1 MVLEILQSAWKLSFP
16 TLLLCLALDFVPGMV
31 LGVNFENIMANY
43 PILLVALPGLMGMRG
58 NIFGALASRFTTSLY
73 LGEMEPSLKDRRVYE
88 GLTLGISLAIFPVVI
103 LWFIGG
109 IKTEFLN
116 FLPAFAILIAS
127 TIFACL
133 ILGFTT
139 SIVTVVP
146 FRKNLD
152 PDLLATPI
160 ITSVA
165 DLVTIPTLILFMVL
179 FEVSAE
185 IVIISA
191 FSFLVLFFI
200 MLFLFRPSKKVFLEI
215 GIALSALALLSSI
228 TGSLLENFSEK
239 IYDVFIL
246 TVLYPAV
253 LDSLGNYGCIVG
265 SKTSTRLHMGE
276 ITRLID
282 KKSFGYILSLLTTS
296 LALSVIIFFIGV
308 AVSSM
313 LGKEVEPILVFF
325 FLYPTIALLVMLL
338 AHVFAVFA
346 YRHNLDPD
354 NVTIPTITTLTDLI
368 ATAFVILL
376 AFL

>member
-1 MVLEILQSAWKLSFP
+1 MALETLKSAWKLSFP
-16 TLLLCLALDFVPGMV
+16 TLLLCLALDFVPGMA
-31 LGVNFENIMANY
+31 LGVNFENIITSY

-88 GLTLGISLAIFPVVI
+88 GLTLSISLAILPVVI

-139 SIVTVVP
+139 SLVTVVP

-152 PDLLATPI
+152 PDLLATPT

-179 FEVSAE
+179 FEVNDK
-185 IVIISA
+185 IVILSA
-191 FSFLVLFFI
+191 FSFLVLFFV
-200 MLFLFRPSKKVFLEI
+200 MLFYFRPSKKVFLEV
-215 GIALSALALLSSI
+215 GIALSFLALLSSV
-228 TGSLLENFSEK
+228 TGSILESFSEK
-239 IYDVFIL
+239 IYEVFIL
-246 TVLYPAV
+246 TVLYPAI
-253 LDSLGNYGCIVG
+253 LDSLGNYGCIIG

-276 ITRLID
+276 INHVID
-282 KKSFGYILSLLTTS
+282 KKSFEYILSLLTTS
-296 LALSVIIFFIGV
+296 LALSVIIFLIGV
-308 AVSSM
+308 VVSSI
-313 LGKEVEPILVFF
+313 LGREAELTLIFF

-338 AHVFAVFA
+338 AHFFAVFA

>member
-1 MVLEILQSAWKLSFP
+1 MALETLKSAWKLSFP

-31 LGVNFENIMANY
+31 LGVNFENIITSY

-88 GLTLGISLAIFPVVI
+88 GLTLSISLAILPVVI

-139 SIVTVVP
+139 SLVTVVP

-152 PDLLATPI
+152 PDLLATPT

-165 DLVTIPTLILFMVL
+165 DLVTIPTLILFIVL
-179 FEVSAE
+179 FEVNDK
-185 IVIISA
+185 IVILSA
-191 FSFLVLFFI
+191 FSFLVLFFV
-200 MLFLFRPSKKVFLEI
+200 MLFYFRPSKKVFLEV
-215 GIALSALALLSSI
+215 GIALSFLALLSSV
-228 TGSLLENFSEK
+228 TGSILESFSEK
-239 IYDVFIL
+239 IYEVFIL
-246 TVLYPAV
+246 TVLYPAI
-253 LDSLGNYGCIVG
+253 LDSLGNYGCIIG

-276 ITRLID
+276 INHVID
-282 KKSFGYILSLLTTS
+282 KKSFEYILSLLTTS
-296 LALSVIIFFIGV
+296 LALSVIIFLIGV
-308 AVSSM
+308 VVSSI
-313 LGKEVEPILVFF
+313 LGREAELTLIFF

-338 AHVFAVFA
+338 AHFFAVFA

>member
-1 MVLEILQSAWKLSFP
+1 MVLEILRSAWKLSFP
-16 TLLLCLALDFVPGMV
+16 TLLLCLALDFVPGMF
-31 LGVNFENIMANY
+31 LGANFENMMSNY

-73 LGEMEPSLKDRRVYE
+73 LGEMEASLKDRRVYE

-109 IKTEFLN
+109 IKTEFFN

-165 DLVTIPTLILFMVL
+165 DLVTIPTLILFMIV
-179 FEVSAE
+179 FELSDK
-185 IVIISA
+185 IVILSA

-215 GIALSALALLSSI
+215 GIVLSALALLSSV

-246 TVLYPAV
+246 TVLYPAI

-276 ITRLID
+276 ITHLID
-282 KKSFGYILSLLTTS
+282 KKSLEYVFSLLTTS
-296 LALSVIIFFIGV
+296 LALSVIIFSIGV
-308 AVSSM
+308 VISSM
-313 LGKEVEPILVFF
+313 LGKEAELILIFF
-325 FLYPTIALLVMLL
+325 LLYPTIALLVMLL

-368 ATAFVILL
+368 ATAFVIVL